1 MRMRMRMR
9 MRILISQVLF
19 FTQFRENTTGRPMIV
34 IVTVFHL
41 MSSTLNGSL
50 HLRLALASADI

>member
-1 MRMRMRMR
+1 MR

-19 FTQFRENTTGRPMIV
+19 FTQSRENTTGRPMIV